1 MTRLIY
7 KNRSFHIT
15 FMLAGLLLAGSSLS
29 AFAPGRVKS
38 KPPAGGARA
47 MYARTEVAA
56 PSEAATAGG
65 ESLSPV
71 KEATATVSQQR
82 RKAEVIG
89 MIRFCRG
96 KLGYDIA
103 FLGPRT
109 GYRAMTIA
117 NKRRIEIY
125 VRPGDS
131 ARLQA
136 YDLAHELGHAF
147 DLEYNNAERR
157 SRWRELRGIP
167 LSTPWFACNRC
178 PDYGTPA
185 GDFAETFAFLLL
197 GPGNYRSTMALAPTR
212 AQIPELAAFCQTD
225 RIGGDRGDAI
235 TGIVDGA
242 DR

>member
-1 MTRLIY
+1 LTY
-7 KNRSFHIT
+7 KERSFHVT

-29 AFAPGRVKS
+29 AFAPGRVKP
-38 KPPAGGARA
+38 KPPAVDARA
-47 MYARTEVAA
+47 MHPRTEVEA
-56 PSEAATAGG
+56 PSEAARVGG
-65 ESLSPV
+65 KSPSSV
-71 KEATATVSQQR
+71 KEAPETVSQQR

-89 MIRFCRG
+89 MIRFCRA

-103 FLGPRT
+103 FLAPRA

-117 NKRRIEIY
+117 SKRRIEIY
-125 VRPGDS
+125 VRPDDS

-157 SRWRELRGIP
+157 RLWRELRGIP

-197 GPGNYRSTMALAPTR
+197 GPGNYRSTMAQAPTR
-212 AQIPELAAFCQTD
+212 EQIPRLAAFCRTD
-225 RIGGDRGDAI
+225 QIGGDRGDVIA
-235 TGIVDGA
+235 GIVDGA